1 MAALPDRTVLCVAR
15 KQHFFLTRMYY
26 TAKFLHIAAAIFWL
40 GGIGFLLFALRP
52 AAMAQLAPDTRL
64 PLMAA
69 VLGRFFSMVWIAI
82 GVLALTGGHLLTTAA
97 PAPAGW
103 HAMAGIG
110 VLMFL
115 LFGHVYFG
123 PFRRLRSA
131 VGVRDWPAGGRATE
145 QIVRF
150 ARIVFGLGWLA
161 IGAVELLR

>member
-1 MAALPDRTVLCVAR
+1 
-15 KQHFFLTRMYY
+15 MYY
-26 TAKFLHIAAAIFWL
+26 AAKFLHISAAIFWL

-64 PLMAA
+64 PLMTA
-69 VLGRFFSMVWIAI
+69 VLRRFFTMVWIAI
-82 GVLALTGGHLLTTAA
+82 AVLALTGGYLFTTAS

-123 PFRRLRSA
+123 PFRRLRAA
-131 VGVRDWPAGGRATE
+131 VALRDWPAGGRSIG
-145 QIVRF
+145 QIVLF
-150 ARIVFGLGWLA
+150 ARIVFALGWLA
-161 IGAVELLR
+161 IGAVEVLR